1 MNGSGLTSTEEMAE
15 INRIHYELEY
25 TEGISQR
32 MRIPE
37 KLQIA
42 PAASDDQ
49 EGTPLEAHHSVLMQ
63 VPERILVA
71 GDSDEAQYPRPRDLD
86 LIQSTPLETLA
97 LKTPPRVLTLSERPL
112 DFLEMEQ
119 SAGPAQ
125 PSEEGRAQVRL
136 RRERSASENTSIRQN
151 GQLSRND
158 PLVTPPIRAPL
169 CTDPV
174 EAGILCSTRGV
185 LSMIQ
190 STTRR
195 AYQQVLEVLD
205 ENRCSKPVL
214 RGGSS
219 NPPQDSRFGLS
230 ALDTSQDG
238 APDDMAVV
246 DAASLPRQILKLN
259 RRLQL
264 LEEENKERTKR
275 EMIMYSITVAFWI
288 VNSWIWFRR

>member
-1 MNGSGLTSTEEMAE
+1 MLLFSSCLLKGRRGMPNDHRYMPDSCSGFFPCCLTSFFICSVSEVWMGLYLFVNFF
-15 INRIHYELEY
+15 IL
-25 TEGISQR
+25 
-32 MRIPE
+32 PVV
-37 KLQIA
+37 L
-42 PAASDDQ
+42 AAMLLCS
-49 EGTPLEAHHSVLMQ
+49 
-63 VPERILVA
+63 
-71 GDSDEAQYPRPRDLD
+71 
-86 LIQSTPLETLA
+86 
-97 LKTPPRVLTLSERPL
+97 
-112 DFLEMEQ
+112 
-119 SAGPAQ
+119 
-125 PSEEGRAQVRL
+125 
-136 RRERSASENTSIRQN
+136 
-151 GQLSRND
+151 
-158 PLVTPPIRAPL
+158 VTPPIRAPL

-246 DAASLPRQILKLN
+246 DAASLRRQILKLN